1 MVIEIIILLIIF
13 ILVILQ
19 SIVGVGILVIGT
31 PILLI
36 FNYNLI
42 EIMEILLPVS
52 ICTSLINLSYLKIN
66 KKKLKVE
73 SQKKYRQYFF
83 LVCVPAIF
91 FGLFLLKLFEQRI
104 NFNYLVA
111 IVIIFSYFLAKQWG
125 KIKRIENKTKIT
137 SLFFTGI
144 IHGLTNSGGSLL
156 SLMVS
161 SVSNKNSSRYNITF
175 FYFFL
180 ALSQYLIFLF
190 IFGKSEILDKNY
202 LYFLFIPIGV
212 YLGIF
217 FEKFFNEKVFKSIIS
232 TIALFS
238 AIVLLLS

>member
-1 MVIEIIILLIIF
+1 MLIEIIILLIIF

-19 SIVGVGILVIGT
+19 SIVGVGVLVIGT

-42 EIMEILLPVS
+42 QIMEILLPVS
-52 ICTSLINLSYLKIN
+52 ICTSLINLTYLKLN
-66 KKKLKVE
+66 KKKLKLE
-73 SQKKYRQYFF
+73 SQKNYRQYFF

-91 FGLFLLKLFEQRI
+91 FGLFLLKFFEKII

-111 IVIIFSYFLAKQWG
+111 IVIIFSYFLVKKWG
-125 KIKRIENKTKIT
+125 KIKRFGNKRKIT
-137 SLFFTGI
+137 YLFFTGI

-161 SVSNKNSSRYNITF
+161 SVSNKNNSRYNISF

-180 ALSQYLIFLF
+180 ALSQYLIFLS

-217 FEKFFNEKVFKSIIS
+217 FEKFFDEKLFKSIIS

>member
-19 SIVGVGILVIGT
+19 SIVGVGVLVIGT
-31 PILLI
+31 PTLLI
-36 FNYNLI
+36 LNYNLI

-52 ICTSLINLSYLKIN
+52 ICTSLINLAYLKIN

-73 SQKKYRQYFF
+73 SQKNYRQYFF
-83 LVCVPAIF
+83 LVCIPAIF
-91 FGLFLLKLFEQRI
+91 LGLFLLKSFEQKI
-104 NFNYLVA
+104 NFNYLVS
-111 IVIIFSYFLAKQWG
+111 IVIIFSYFLVKKWG
-125 KIKRIENKTKIT
+125 KINRFRKKTKII

-161 SVSNKNSSRYNITF
+161 SISNKNNSRYNISF

-202 LYFLFIPIGV
+202 KYFLLIPIGV

-217 FEKFFNEKVFKSIIS
+217 FEKYFDEKLFKSMIS